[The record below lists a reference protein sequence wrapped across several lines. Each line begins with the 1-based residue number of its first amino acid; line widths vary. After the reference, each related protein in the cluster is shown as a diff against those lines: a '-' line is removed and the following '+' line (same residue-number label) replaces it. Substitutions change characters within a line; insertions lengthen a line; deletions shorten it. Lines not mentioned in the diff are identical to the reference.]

1 MKIDARST
9 ARTLAEI
16 GKWRGVLLYGD
27 DFGLI
32 RERAAQCVRLIAES
46 LDDPFR
52 VALLDQEQHV
62 RVEEEVGAL
71 SLIGGRR
78 VVWIRDGQ
86 DSLLPRVM
94 AALAIESDTVM
105 VIEAPGLASRAKL
118 RTTLEAHKSIAS
130 IGCYPEEGKNLVASL
145 ADLFRD
151 ASVTID
157 RDALFWLSS
166 VLGADRAAI
175 RSEVEKL
182 VLYAGEGGRLTLDE
196 CQECIGDSASATLDD
211 ATTAAMAGDRA
222 TADIAL
228 ERALADGLSPI
239 ALARACL
246 SLMTRL
252 LRVLDW
258 MSEGKSR
265 QEAMKQLRPPVFFK
279 KTESFNRAI
288 ERWDRTALIRACEAV
303 QGFELACKQT
313 GTPDLALSRR
323 LIAQL
328 CLGPRSFQR

>member
-27 DFGLI
+27 DLGLI
-32 RERAAQCVRLIAES
+32 RERAAQCVRLVAES

-52 VALLDQEQHV
+52 VAVLDQEQHG
-62 RVEEEVGAL
+62 RIEEEIGAL

-78 VVWIRDGQ
+78 AVWVRDAQ
-86 DSLLPRVM
+86 DAVLARVT
-94 AALAIESDTVM
+94 AALQIESDTLL

-118 RTTLEAHKSIAS
+118 RAALDAHPKIAA
-130 IGCYPEEGKNLVASL
+130 IGCYPEEGRTLIASL
-145 ADLFRD
+145 ADLFRE
-151 ASVTID
+151 AGIAVD

-166 VLGADRAAI
+166 VLGADRAAV

-182 VLYAGEGGRLTLDE
+182 VLYAGESGKLSLDE
-196 CQECIGDSASATLDD
+196 CQECIGDSAGATLDD
-211 ATTAAMAGDRA
+211 ATSAAMAGDRA
-222 TADIAL
+222 VADIAL

-258 MSEGKSR
+258 MDEGKSR
-265 QEAMKQLRPPVFFK
+265 QEAVKMLRPPVFFK
-279 KTESFNRAI
+279 KVDSFTKAL
-288 ERWDRTALIRACEAV
+288 ERWDRPGLVRACEAV

-313 GTPDLALSRR
+313 GSPDLALSRR

>member
-9 ARTLAEI
+9 SRTLAEI

-32 RERAAQCVRLIAES
+32 RERAAHCVRQVAES

-52 VALLDQEQHV
+52 VALLDQEQHG
-62 RVEEEVGAL
+62 RVEEETGAL

-78 VVWIRDGQ
+78 VVWVRDAQ
-86 DSLLPRVM
+86 DTLLSRVT
-94 AALAIESDTVM
+94 AALAIESDTLL

-118 RTTLEAHKSIAS
+118 RAALDAHPKIAS
-130 IGCYPEEGKNLVASL
+130 IGCYPDEGRSLIASL
-145 ADLFRD
+145 TDLFRD
-151 ASVTID
+151 ASVAID

-166 VLGADRAAI
+166 VLGADRAAV

-182 VLYAGEGGRLTLDE
+182 ILYAGEGGKLSLDDV
-196 CQECIGDSASATLDD
+196 QECIGDSASATLDD
-211 ATTAAMAGDRA
+211 ATNAAMAGERA
-222 TADIAL
+222 LADMAL

-252 LRVLDW
+252 QRVLVSMD
-258 MSEGKSR
+258 EGKSR
-265 QEAMKQLRPPVFFK
+265 QEAIKALRPPVFFK
-279 KTESFNRAI
+279 RMDSFTKAL
-288 ERWDRTALIRACEAV
+288 ERWDKAGLGRACEAV

-313 GTPDLALSRR
+313 GCPDLALSRR

>member
-9 ARTLAEI
+9 SRTLAEI

-27 DFGLI
+27 DLGLI
-32 RERAAQCVRLIAES
+32 RERAAHCVRQVAES

-52 VALLDQEQHV
+52 VALLDQEQHG
-62 RVEEEVGAL
+62 RVEEETGAL

-78 VVWIRDGQ
+78 VVWVRDAQ
-86 DSLLPRVM
+86 DTLLSRVT
-94 AALAIESDTVM
+94 AALAIESDTLL
-105 VIEAPGLASRAKL
+105 VIEAPGLVSRAKL
-118 RTTLEAHKSIAS
+118 RAALDAHPKIAS
-130 IGCYPEEGKNLVASL
+130 IGCYPEEGRSLIASL
-145 ADLFRD
+145 TDLFRE
-151 ASVTID
+151 ASVVID

-166 VLGADRAAI
+166 VLGADRAAV

-182 VLYAGEGGRLTLDE
+182 ILYAGEGGKLSLDDV
-196 CQECIGDSASATLDD
+196 QESIGDSASATLDD
-211 ATTAAMAGDRA
+211 ATNAAMAGERA
-222 TADIAL
+222 LADMAL

-252 LRVLDW
+252 QRVLASMD
-258 MSEGKSR
+258 EGKSR
-265 QEAMKQLRPPVFFK
+265 QEAIKALRPPVFFK
-279 KTESFNRAI
+279 RMDSFTKAL
-288 ERWDRTALIRACEAV
+288 ERWDKVGLGRACEAV

-313 GTPDLALSRR
+313 GYPDLALSRR

>member
-9 ARTLAEI
+9 SRTLAEI

-27 DFGLI
+27 DLGLI
-32 RERAAQCVRLIAES
+32 RERAAQCVKLVAES

-52 VALLDQEQHV
+52 VAVLDQEQHG
-62 RVEEEVGAL
+62 RLEEEMGAL

-78 VVWIRDGQ
+78 AIWVRDAQ
-86 DSLLPRVM
+86 DAVLPRVM
-94 AALAIESDTVM
+94 AALAIDSDTVL

-118 RTTLEAHKSIAS
+118 RTSLEAHAAIAA
-130 IGCYPEEGKNLVASL
+130 IGCYPEEGKTLIASL
-145 ADLFRD
+145 ADLFRE

-157 RDALFWLSS
+157 RHALFWLSS
-166 VLGADRAAI
+166 VMGADRAAI

-182 VLYAGEGGRLTLDE
+182 VLFAGEGGRLTLDD

-211 ATTAAMAGDRA
+211 ATSAAMAGDR
-222 TADIAL
+222 TIADIAL

-246 SLMTRL
+246 SLMNRL

-258 MSEGKSR
+258 MDEGKSR
-265 QEAMKQLRPPVFFK
+265 QEAMKMLRPPVFFK
-279 KTESFNRAI
+279 KTESFTKAL
-288 ERWDRTALIRACEAV
+288 ERWDRTGLRRACDAV

-313 GTPDLALSRR
+313 GSPDLALSRR

>member
-9 ARTLAEI
+9 TRTLAEI

-27 DFGLI
+27 DLGLI
-32 RERAAQCVRLIAES
+32 RERASQCVRLVADS

-52 VALLDQEQHV
+52 VALLDQEQHG
-62 RVEEEVGAL
+62 RVEEEIGAL

-78 VVWIRDGQ
+78 VVWVRDAQ
-86 DSLLPRVM
+86 DALLPRVT
-94 AALAIESDTVM
+94 AALAMESDTLL

-118 RTTLEAHKSIAS
+118 RSVLEAHPKIAS
-130 IGCYPEEGKNLVASL
+130 IGCYPEEGRTLIASL
-145 ADLFRD
+145 SDLFRD
-151 ASVTID
+151 ASVAVD
-157 RDALFWLSS
+157 REALFWLSS
-166 VLGADRAAI
+166 VLGADRAAV

-182 VLYAGEGGRLTLDE
+182 VLYAGEGGKLSLDDV
-196 CQECIGDSASATLDD
+196 QDCIGDSANATLDD

-222 TADIAL
+222 VADIAL

-252 LRVLDW
+252 ARVLAW
-258 MSEGKSR
+258 MDEGKSR
-265 QEAMKQLRPPVFFK
+265 QEAIKLLKPPVFFK
-279 KTESFNRAI
+279 KMDSFTKAL
-288 ERWDRTALIRACEAV
+288 ERWDGVGLRRACEAV
-303 QGFELACKQT
+303 HGFELACKQT
-313 GTPDLALSRR
+313 GCPDLALSRR

>member
-27 DFGLI
+27 DLGLV
-32 RERAAQCVRLIAES
+32 RERASYCVRQVADS

-52 VALLDQEQHV
+52 IALLDQEQHG
-62 RVEEEVGAL
+62 RVEEEMGAL
-71 SLIGGRR
+71 SLVGGRR
-78 VVWIRDGQ
+78 VVWVRDGQ
-86 DSLLPRVM
+86 DSLLPRIM
-94 AALAIESDTVM
+94 AALAIESDTLL

-118 RTTLEAHKSIAS
+118 RSTLDSHPKIAS
-130 IGCYPEEGKNLVASL
+130 IGCYPEEGRTLIASL
-145 ADLFRD
+145 TELFRD
-151 ASVTID
+151 ASVAVD

-166 VLGADRAAI
+166 VLGADRAAV

-182 VLYAGEGGRLTLDE
+182 ILYAGKGGKLSLDDV
-196 CQECIGDSASATLDD
+196 QDCIGDSANATLDD

-222 TADIAL
+222 MADIAL

-252 LRVLDW
+252 QRVLDW
-258 MSEGKSR
+258 MDEGKSR
-265 QEAMKQLRPPVFFK
+265 QEAIRQLKPPVFFK
-279 KTESFNRAI
+279 KMDSFTKAL
-288 ERWDRTALIRACEAV
+288 ERWDKAGLKGACESV

-313 GTPDLALSRR
+313 GCPDLALSRR

-328 CLGPRSFQR
+328 SLGPRSFQR

>member
-27 DFGLI
+27 DLGLI
-32 RERAAQCVRLIAES
+32 RERAAQCVRQIADS

-52 VALLDQEQHV
+52 VALLDQEQHG

-78 VVWIRDGQ
+78 VVWVRDAQ
-86 DSLLPRVM
+86 DALLPRVTS
-94 AALAIESDTVM
+94 ALAIDSDTVL

-118 RTTLEAHKSIAS
+118 RSALEAHPKIAS
-130 IGCYPEEGKNLVASL
+130 IGCYPEEGRTLIASL
-145 ADLFRD
+145 SDLFRD
-151 ASVTID
+151 ASVAVD
-157 RDALFWLSS
+157 REALFWLSS
-166 VLGADRAAI
+166 VLGADRAAV

-182 VLYAGEGGRLTLDE
+182 VLYAGEGGKLSLDDV
-196 CQECIGDSASATLDD
+196 QDCIGDSANATLDD

-222 TADIAL
+222 VADIAL

-252 LRVLDW
+252 QRVLDW
-258 MSEGKSR
+258 MDEGKSR
-265 QEAMKQLRPPVFFK
+265 QEAIKLLKPPVFFK
-279 KTESFNRAI
+279 KMDSFTKAL
-288 ERWDRTALIRACEAV
+288 ERWDGAGLRRACEAV

-313 GTPDLALSRR
+313 GCPDLALSRR

-328 CLGPRSFQR
+328 CLGPRSFLR

>member
-9 ARTLAEI
+9 GRTLAEI
-16 GKWRGVLLYGD
+16 GKWRGVLLHGD
-27 DFGLI
+27 DLGLI
-32 RERAAQCVRLIAES
+32 RERAAQCVRLLADS

-52 VALLDQEQHV
+52 VALLDQDGHG

-94 AALAIESDTVM
+94 AALAIDSDTVM

-118 RTTLEAHKSIAS
+118 RVSLEAHPAIAS
-130 IGCYPEEGKNLVASL
+130 IGCYPEEGKTLIATL
-145 ADLFRD
+145 GDLFRD
-151 ASVTID
+151 ASVTVD

-166 VLGADRAAI
+166 VMGADRAAI

-182 VLYAGEGGRLTLDE
+182 VLYAGEGGRLTLDD

-211 ATTAAMAGDRA
+211 ATSAAMAGDRA
-222 TADIAL
+222 LADIAL

-252 LRVLDW
+252 LRVLDL
-258 MSEGKSR
+258 MDEGKSR
-265 QEAMKQLRPPVFFK
+265 QEALKMLRPPVFFK
-279 KTESFNRAI
+279 KTESFLRAV
-288 ERWDRTALIRACEAV
+288 ERWDRHGLMRACEAV
-303 QGFELACKQT
+303 QGFELSCKQT
-313 GTPDLALSRR
+313 GSPDHALSRR